1 MLQEIAMAYV
11 RLSDGGP
18 HWSCNQAIVQRAEE
32 EADEEVQHWSDSDVS
47 ESELADAFR
56 EIQEVTNKMGLR
68 KPHQEKRPENA
79 KKPETSMLVKPS
91 RGPPILQLHVVMVI
105 DASLSMGTE
114 DVDLLMDRKGSDVQL
129 PVTVRRIDAVFH
141 SCLSF
146 LQAFRA
152 TNVTEERFSLVV
164 FNSQAQVVFERLGT
178 KEAAAAIKRIGTKVN
193 PKRETKFLTAFQ
205 AVSKL
210 LGNHN
215 QALCEDVRVVFLS
228 DGKPYETHTV
238 MKHFDKQVLQKMCV
252 QTAQSFEL
260 HAVAFGSQS
269 DHWHHLRSLAEVT
282 HGTFQISSLD
292 QLQLGQAFTSIA
304 DTITSTIDQN
314 SSGQAPLK
322 FAAMDKPFDPLCN
335 DGKCLRQCN
344 LIKHSHQ
351 KQRWK
356 YVDEEKVLR
365 RNIHVTV
372 NNHPFNCGGMRLVF
386 DMTDSSD
393 MNKQYAMVAKRLIQ
407 KAHAEKEDMLHF
419 CRCTSL
425 AFALRTSFLDALKR
439 KHEKIAF
446 KIWFVPCY
454 LYEYESGGGTAYFVG
469 EQKLQGDF
477 VKFNGN
483 NGYVNSKE
491 QLQTESEILQAL
503 SHYSFVTSKGSIMLV
518 DLQGVVDKGTILLTD
533 PQVLSKTRR
542 YGRGDLGY
550 EGFSLFF
557 EHHHCGPTCHKGQ

>member
-1 MLQEIAMAYV
+1 ML
-11 RLSDGGP
+11 S
-18 HWSCNQAIVQRAEE
+18 
-32 EADEEVQHWSDSDVS
+32 
-47 ESELADAFR
+47 
-56 EIQEVTNKMGLR
+56 
-68 KPHQEKRPENA
+68 
-79 KKPETSMLVKPS
+79 
-91 RGPPILQLHVVMVI
+91 
-105 DASLSMGTE
+105 
-114 DVDLLMDRKGSDVQL
+114 
-129 PVTVRRIDAVFH
+129 
-141 SCLSF
+141 
-146 LQAFRA
+146 
-152 TNVTEERFSLVV
+152 RFSCGP
-164 FNSQAQVVFERLGT
+164 R
-178 KEAAAAIKRIGTKVN
+178 
-193 PKRETKFLTAFQ
+193 TKFLTAFQ

-215 QALCEDVRVVFLS
+215 QALREDVRVVFLS

-335 DGKCLRQCN
+335 DGKCVRECN

-351 KQRWK
+351 KKQRWK
-356 YVDEEKVLR
+356 YEDKEKVLR
-365 RNIHVTV
+365 RNIRVTV
-372 NNHPFNCGGMRLVF
+372 NNRPFNCGGMRLVF
-386 DMTDSSD
+386 EMTDSSD
-393 MNKQYAMVAKRLIQ
+393 MNKKHEMVAKRLIQ

-425 AFALRTSFLDALKR
+425 AVALRRSFLDALER
-439 KHEKIAF
+439 NHEKINME
-446 KIWFVPCY
+446 IWFVPCY
-454 LYEYESGGGTAYFVG
+454 LYEYESGVGTAYFVS
-469 EQKLQGDF
+469 EQKLQGHF

-491 QLQTESEILQAL
+491 QLQAESEILQAL
-503 SHYSFVTSKGSIMLV
+503 SHYSFVKSKGSIMLV

-542 YGRGDLGY
+542 HAAFEAGIV
-550 EGFSLFF
+550 FSTL
-557 EHHHCGPTCHKGQ
+557 